1 MERILH
7 RRELAR
13 KRYAKRKEA
22 ERKEYLEAILSNDP
36 PEEIANICHYFLNNT
51 EPLSPTSRKMLDPF
65 LPKSKNMAF

>member
-22 ERKEYLEAILSNDP
+22 ERKEYLEAILSADP
-36 PEEIANICHYFLNNT
+36 PEEIANICHYYLNNA
-51 EPLSPTSRKMLDPF
+51 EPLSPATRKMLDPF
-65 LPKSKNMAF
+65 APKK